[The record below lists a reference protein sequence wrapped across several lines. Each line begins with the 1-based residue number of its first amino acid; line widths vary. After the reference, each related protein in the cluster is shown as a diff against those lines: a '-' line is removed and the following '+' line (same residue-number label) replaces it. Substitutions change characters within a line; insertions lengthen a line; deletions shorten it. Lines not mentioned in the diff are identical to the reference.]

1 MLVATSTHQAH
12 RRTSTFPWGF
22 GSRSA
27 FRFPAVRAGR
37 GCCGRAA
44 RVRGAQ
50 TQRLL
55 IRCGQRGQ
63 LSALGLREKG
73 LQERRNRRLGPGAT
87 DAGRRRVRPAP
98 PWLREELTLPRPHD
112 FRSSIMD
119 PREFLSGLKGI
130 TQIAETWLSGSGRN
144 PTSNRNRN
152 FSRTK
157 CPGFYGKAY
166 LRSRYQLFTVSAVV
180 FSLTRRARIAWFQR

>member
-73 LQERRNRRLGPGAT
+73 LQERRNRRLTQAAGECALHRPG
-87 DAGRRRVRPAP
+87 
-98 PWLREELTLPRPHD
+98 
-112 FRSSIMD
+112 F
-119 PREFLSGLKGI
+119 
-130 TQIAETWLSGSGRN
+130 GRN
-144 PTSNRNRN
+144 
-152 FSRTK
+152 
-157 CPGFYGKAY
+157 
-166 LRSRYQLFTVSAVV
+166 
-180 FSLTRRARIAWFQR
+180 